1 MGRFVVAGWIIICLQ
16 SPFSLASL
24 VMMPAGIKRSRLLS
38 AEGHTTP
45 VDLVSFANVEAMQ
58 AFKKLVSSESSSP
71 PAIKLPAIPL
81 EVEPLMDDAEHH
93 VREVRLLKRD
103 YVAHRLVGDRMASEA
118 APMQGEFNMRRRP
131 PMIHYSWEVVILADG
146 SEITVMKNA
155 IVRRIVRRTSVL
167 YETRDGMY
175 LKYELNCD
183 AVKSGAM
190 HPLVREYVVQREIAD
205 LNISMEILY
214 LSNAM
219 KFELPL
225 TPKTDVSLSP
235 EKLVECAKHPLS
247 SVRLLVMKKGGQ
259 TLDEIAVKNRFG
271 IPVKRAL
278 DYTIQLLKLIESLHS
293 RDIVHGDIHPG
304 NVVTV
309 SDGTLRLI
317 DFGKSFFSSD
327 FEGHKEIIYKPLSFV
342 HCLLSPYNLQGS
354 RFGFRDDLYKALH
367 VLAVLMMG
375 DSFSEYCSRLAT
387 SSDPQALLKFKNEGF
402 YFTRPRACPIESIP
416 DIDQTT
422 KLAIKHHLGEAM
434 QIARSQ
440 FFVDRPVPIA
450 DVVSH
455 LEEARGRF
463 VVSTANTK
471 S

>member
-1 MGRFVVAGWIIICLQ
+1 
-16 SPFSLASL
+16 
-24 VMMPAGIKRSRLLS
+24 MMSAGIKRSRLLS

-45 VDLVSFANVEAMQ
+45 VELVSVANVEAMQ
-58 AFKKLVSSESSSP
+58 AFKKLVSSASSSP
-71 PAIKLPAIPL
+71 PAIKLPAVPL
-81 EVEPLMDDAEHH
+81 EVEPLMDDVEQHH
-93 VREVRLLKRD
+93 VWEVRLLRKD
-103 YVAHRLVGDRMASEA
+103 YVAHRLVGDRMATEA
-118 APMQGEFNMRRRP
+118 ALIEGELYKRMV
-131 PMIHYSWEVVILADG
+131 PMIHYSWEAVDLEDG
-146 SEITVMKNA
+146 NVITVMKNA

-190 HPLVREYVVQREIAD
+190 HPLVREYVVQREISD

-259 TLDEIAVKNRFG
+259 TLDEIAFKNRFG

-278 DYTIQLLKLIESLHS
+278 DYTIQLLKLIEALHS

-304 NVVTV
+304 NIVTL

-327 FEGHKEIIYKPLSFV
+327 FEGHKEIIYNPLSFV

-375 DSFSEYCSRLAT
+375 DSFSEYCSRLAA
-387 SSDPQALLKFKNEGF
+387 SADPVAFLKFKNEGF

-416 DIDQTT
+416 DIDPTA

-434 QIARSQ
+434 HIARSQ
-440 FFVDRPVPIA
+440 LFVDRPVPIA
-450 DVVSH
+450 DVVNH
-455 LEEARGRF
+455 LEEARRRL
-463 VVSTANTK
+463 VVSAANTK